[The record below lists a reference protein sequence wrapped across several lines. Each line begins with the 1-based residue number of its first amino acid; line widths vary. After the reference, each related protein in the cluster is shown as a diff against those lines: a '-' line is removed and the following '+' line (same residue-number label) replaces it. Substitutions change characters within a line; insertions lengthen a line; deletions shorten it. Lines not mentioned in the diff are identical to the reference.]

1 MAKIYL
7 PSEYVNSSCK
17 VVYNDY
23 IRVFDND
30 SRTSWTDIFYKSDY
44 YLKRG
49 QSSYTSTVIC
59 DNVNTFTDN
68 VFYRYDFDKSLVM
81 FFIFAI
87 VLIYFPFKIF
97 SRAFG
102 RWLRV

>member
-17 VVYNDY
+17 VVYDDY
-23 IRVFDND
+23 IRVYSNNNYNA
-30 SRTSWTDIFYKSDY
+30 WTDIFYKSDY

-49 QSSYTSTVIC
+49 QSSYTNSVIC

-68 VFYRYDFDKSLVM
+68 VFYRYDFDKSLMM